1 VKNALKKSQARYEVR
16 YEVRSQVKSQ
26 TSGFTLIE
34 VLVALGIVSV
44 ALLAGMRAT
53 DSLVNNAQ
61 RLSDVLLGQVC
72 VENELIKVRLSKA
85 MPNVGDSTFSCEQA
99 GKTLSGKM
107 AVTATPN
114 PSFRRVDAEVFNG
127 DKGENSVI
135 KLSTIV
141 GRF

>member
-1 VKNALKKSQARYEVR
+1 M
-16 YEVRSQVKSQ
+16 SQVNKSK
-26 TSGFTLIE
+26 GFTLIE

-61 RLSDVLLGQVC
+61 RLSDVLLGQIC

-99 GKTLSGKM
+99 GKTMGGKM
-107 AVTATPN
+107 TVTATPN
-114 PSFRRVDAEVFNG
+114 PSFRRVDAEVFDGANV
-127 DKGENSVI
+127 DKGDRSII

>member
-1 VKNALKKSQARYEVR
+1 VNKAR
-16 YEVRSQVKSQ
+16 
-26 TSGFTLIE
+26 GFTLIE
-34 VLVALGIVSV
+34 VLVALGIVSI

-85 MPNVGDSTFSCEQA
+85 MPNVGDSTFSCLQA
-99 GKTLSGKM
+99 GKTMSGKM
-107 AVTATPN
+107 TVSATPN
-114 PSFRRVDAEVFNG
+114 PSFRRVDAEVFHVEKA
-127 DKGENSVI
+127 DSSII

>member
-1 VKNALKKSQARYEVR
+1 MNKS
-16 YEVRSQVKSQ
+16 
-26 TSGFTLIE
+26 TGFTLIE
-34 VLVALGIVSV
+34 VLVALGIVSI

-61 RLSDVLLGQVC
+61 RLSDVLLGQLC

-85 MPNVGDSTFSCEQA
+85 MPNVGDSTFSCMQT
-99 GKTLSGKM
+99 GKTMNGKM
-107 AVTATPN
+107 TVSATPN

-127 DKGENSVI
+127 HSAEKGDAGGGSVI

>member
-1 VKNALKKSQARYEVR
+1 M
-16 YEVRSQVKSQ
+16 
-26 TSGFTLIE
+26 IE
-34 VLVALGIVSV
+34 VLVALGIVSI

-85 MPNVGDSTFSCEQA
+85 FPEVGDSTFSCEQA
-99 GKTLSGKM
+99 GKTMNGKM
-107 AVTATPN
+107 TVISTPN
-114 PSFRRVDAEVFNG
+114 PSFRRVDAEVFHLEKT
-127 DKGENSVI
+127 DSSII
-135 KLSTIV
+135 KISTIV

>member
-1 VKNALKKSQARYEVR
+1 MNKAR
-16 YEVRSQVKSQ
+16 
-26 TSGFTLIE
+26 THTLGFTLIE
-34 VLVALGIVSV
+34 VLVALGIVSI

-61 RLSDVLLGQVC
+61 RLSDVLLWQIC

-85 MPNVGDSTFSCEQA
+85 MPNVGNSTFGCEQA
-99 GKTLSGKM
+99 GKTMSGKM
-107 AVTATPN
+107 TVTATPN

-127 DKGENSVI
+127 DKGDHSVI
-135 KLSTIV
+135 KLTTIV

>member
-1 VKNALKKSQARYEVR
+1 M
-16 YEVRSQVKSQ
+16 
-26 TSGFTLIE
+26 IE
-34 VLVALGIVSV
+34 VLVALGIVSI

-72 VENELIKVRLSKA
+72 VENELIKVRLSKS
-85 MPNVGDSTFSCEQA
+85 MPNVGDSTFSCAQA
-99 GKTLSGKM
+99 GKTMGGKM
-107 AVTATPN
+107 TVSATPN

-127 DKGENSVI
+127 QMGEKGNAVGSSVI

>member
-1 VKNALKKSQARYEVR
+1 MNTARN
-16 YEVRSQVKSQ
+16 Q
-26 TSGFTLIE
+26 TLGFTLIE
-34 VLVALGIVSV
+34 VLVALGIVSI

-61 RLSDVLLGQVC
+61 RLSDVLLGQIC

-99 GKTLSGKM
+99 GKTMSGKM
-107 AVTATPN
+107 TVSVTPN
-114 PSFRRVDAEVFNG
+114 PSFRRVDTEVFNG
-127 DKGENSVI
+127 STGDIGDTRGRSVI

>member
-1 VKNALKKSQARYEVR
+1 VNKSSLQ
-16 YEVRSQVKSQ
+16 S
-26 TSGFTLIE
+26 SGFTLIE
-34 VLVALGIVSV
+34 VLVALGIVSI

-99 GKTLSGKM
+99 GKSMKGKM
-107 AVTATPN
+107 TVTATPN
-114 PSFRRVDAEVFNG
+114 PSFRRVDAEVFNP
-127 DKGENSVI
+127 DKADSSVI

>member
-1 VKNALKKSQARYEVR
+1 MNKPR
-16 YEVRSQVKSQ
+16 
-26 TSGFTLIE
+26 GFTLIE

-61 RLSDVLLGQVC
+61 RLSDVLLGQMC
-72 VENELIKVRLSKA
+72 VENELIKVRLSKV
-85 MPNVGDSTFSCEQA
+85 MPNVGDSTFNCQQA
-99 GKTLSGKM
+99 GKTMGGKM
-107 AVTATPN
+107 TVTATPN
-114 PSFRRVDAEVFNG
+114 PSFRRVDAEVF
-127 DKGENSVI
+127 DGENVDKSGRSII

>member
-1 VKNALKKSQARYEVR
+1 MDKAR
-16 YEVRSQVKSQ
+16 KQ
-26 TSGFTLIE
+26 TLGFTLIE
-34 VLVALGIVSV
+34 VLVALGIVSI

-61 RLSDVLLGQVC
+61 RLSDVLLGQIC

-99 GKTLSGKM
+99 GKTMSGKM
-107 AVTATPN
+107 TVTATPN
-114 PSFRRVDAEVFNG
+114 PSFRRVDAEVFDG
-127 DKGENSVI
+127 ASTEKSVRSII

>member
-1 VKNALKKSQARYEVR
+1 VKKY
-16 YEVRSQVKSQ
+16 RSFSV
-26 TSGFTLIE
+26 GFTLIE

-61 RLSDVLLGQVC
+61 RLSDVLLGQIC
-72 VENELIKVRLSKA
+72 VENELVKVRLSKA

-99 GKTLSGKM
+99 GKTMSGKM
-107 AVTATPN
+107 TVSATPN
-114 PSFRRVDAEVFNG
+114 PSFRRVDTEVFNRNTG
-127 DKGENSVI
+127 DNAEHSVI

>member
-1 VKNALKKSQARYEVR
+1 M
-16 YEVRSQVKSQ
+16 
-26 TSGFTLIE
+26 
-34 VLVALGIVSV
+34 LVALGIVSI

-72 VENELIKVRLSKA
+72 VENELIKVRLSRA
-85 MPNVGDSTFSCEQA
+85 LPNVGDSTFSCEQA
-99 GKTLSGKM
+99 GKTMLGRMTVS
-107 AVTATPN
+107 ATPN
-114 PSFRRVDAEVFNG
+114 PSFRRVDAEVF
-127 DKGENSVI
+127 KGEKLDTDAASVI

>member
-1 VKNALKKSQARYEVR
+1 VNKSSA
-16 YEVRSQVKSQ
+16 KSLYP
-26 TSGFTLIE
+26 SKSLGFTLIE
-34 VLVALGIVSV
+34 VLVALGIVSI

-72 VENELIKVRLSKA
+72 VENELIKVRLSKS

-99 GKTLSGKM
+99 GKTMLGKM
-107 AVTATPN
+107 TVSATPN
-114 PSFRRVDAEVFNG
+114 PSFRRVDTEVFQG
-127 DKGENSVI
+127 DKLDAGATSVI

>member
-1 VKNALKKSQARYEVR
+1 LNKLSFK
-16 YEVRSQVKSQ
+16 

-34 VLVALGIVSV
+34 VLVALGIVSI

-72 VENELIKVRLSKA
+72 VENELIKVRLSRA
-85 MPNVGDSTFSCEQA
+85 MPNVGDSTFTCEQA
-99 GKTLSGKM
+99 GKSMLGKM
-107 AVTATPN
+107 TVSSTPN
-114 PSFRRVDAEVFNG
+114 PSFRRVDAEVFEG
-127 DKGENSVI
+127 DKSDKSVI

>member
-1 VKNALKKSQARYEVR
+1 MKKA
-16 YEVRSQVKSQ
+16 K
-26 TSGFTLIE
+26 GFTLIE
-34 VLVALGIVSV
+34 VLVALGIVSI

-61 RLSDVLLGQVC
+61 RLSDVLLGQIC

-85 MPNVGDSTFSCEQA
+85 MPNAGDSTFSCEQA
-99 GKTLSGKM
+99 GKMMLGKM
-107 AVTATPN
+107 TVSTTPN
-114 PSFRRVDAEVFNG
+114 PSFVRVDTEVFRG
-127 DKGENSVI
+127 DKLDTGAISVI

>member
-1 VKNALKKSQARYEVR
+1 VNKART
-16 YEVRSQVKSQ
+16 Q
-26 TSGFTLIE
+26 TLGFTLIE
-34 VLVALGIVSV
+34 VLVALGIVSI

-61 RLSDVLLGQVC
+61 RLSDVLLGQIC

-85 MPNVGDSTFSCEQA
+85 MPNVGDSTFGCEQA
-99 GKTLSGKM
+99 GKTMSGKM
-107 AVTATPN
+107 TVTATPN

-127 DKGENSVI
+127 DKGDHSVI
-135 KLSTIV
+135 KLTTIV

>member
-1 VKNALKKSQARYEVR
+1 MNKLR
-16 YEVRSQVKSQ
+16 
-26 TSGFTLIE
+26 GFTLIE

-61 RLSDVLLGQVC
+61 RLSDVLLGQIC

-99 GKTLSGKM
+99 GKTMGGKM
-107 AVTATPN
+107 TG
-114 PSFRRVDAEVFNG
+114 S
-127 DKGENSVI
+127 
-135 KLSTIV
+135 
-141 GRF
+141 

>member
-1 VKNALKKSQARYEVR
+1 VNKSPAKSLASLKPQ
-16 YEVRSQVKSQ
+16 
-26 TSGFTLIE
+26 GFTLIE
-34 VLVALGIVSV
+34 VLVALGIVSI

-99 GKTLSGKM
+99 GKTLLGKM
-107 AVTATPN
+107 TVSATPN
-114 PSFRRVDAEVFNG
+114 PSFRRVDAEVFQG
-127 DKGENSVI
+127 DKIETGLTKQASVI

>member
-1 VKNALKKSQARYEVR
+1 MN
-16 YEVRSQVKSQ
+16 
-26 TSGFTLIE
+26 TSKGFTLIE
-34 VLVALGIVSV
+34 VLVALGIVSI

-72 VENELIKVRLSKA
+72 VENELVKVRLSKA
-85 MPNVGDSTFSCEQA
+85 MPNVGDSTFSCVQA
-99 GKTLSGKM
+99 GKTMSGKM
-107 AVTATPN
+107 TVSATPN
-114 PSFRRVDAEVFNG
+114 PSFRRVDAEVFKGQIGEKG
-127 DKGENSVI
+127 DAGGGSVI

>member
-1 VKNALKKSQARYEVR
+1 VNKLR
-16 YEVRSQVKSQ
+16 
-26 TSGFTLIE
+26 GFTLIE
-34 VLVALGIVSV
+34 VLVALGIVSI

-85 MPNVGDSTFSCEQA
+85 MPNVGDSTFSCEQV
-99 GKTLSGKM
+99 GKTMNGKM
-107 AVTATPN
+107 TVTGTPN
-114 PSFRRVDAEVFNG
+114 PSFRRVDAEIFNG
-127 DKGENSVI
+127 DKGDHSVI
-135 KLSTIV
+135 KISTIV

>member
-1 VKNALKKSQARYEVR
+1 LNKS
-16 YEVRSQVKSQ
+16 SFK

-34 VLVALGIVSV
+34 VLVALGIVSI

-72 VENELIKVRLSKA
+72 VENELIKVRLSRA
-85 MPNVGDSTFSCEQA
+85 MPNVGDSTFTCEQA
-99 GKTLSGKM
+99 GKSMLGKM
-107 AVTATPN
+107 TVSSTPN
-114 PSFRRVDAEVFNG
+114 PSFRRVDAEVFEG
-127 DKGENSVI
+127 DKSDKSVI

>member
-1 VKNALKKSQARYEVR
+1 MNKLSN
-16 YEVRSQVKSQ
+16 RSL
-26 TSGFTLIE
+26 GFTLIE
-34 VLVALGIVSV
+34 VLVALGIVSI

-61 RLSDVLLGQVC
+61 RLSDVLLGQIC

-99 GKTLSGKM
+99 GKAMSGKM
-107 AVTATPN
+107 TVTATPN

-127 DKGENSVI
+127 DKGDRSVI

>member
-1 VKNALKKSQARYEVR
+1 MNKLSQKSF
-16 YEVRSQVKSQ
+16 
-26 TSGFTLIE
+26 GFTLIE
-34 VLVALGIVSV
+34 VLVALGIVSI

-85 MPNVGDSTFSCEQA
+85 LPSAGDSTFTCEQA
-99 GKTLSGKM
+99 GKTMLGKM
-107 AVTATPN
+107 TVSTTPN
-114 PSFRRVDAEVFNG
+114 PSFVRVDTEVFQG
-127 DKGENSVI
+127 DKLDAGAISVI

>member
-1 VKNALKKSQARYEVR
+1 MNKSKV
-16 YEVRSQVKSQ
+16 Q

-34 VLVALGIVSV
+34 VLVALGIVSI

-72 VENELIKVRLSKA
+72 VENELIKVRLSKS
-85 MPNVGDSTFSCEQA
+85 MPNVGDSTFSCAQA
-99 GKTLSGKM
+99 GKTMSGKM
-107 AVTATPN
+107 TVSATPN

-127 DKGENSVI
+127 QIGEKGDAGGGSVI